1 MRNLEDVLIDKDN
14 DILNILDGNDKII
27 NIISLGV
34 IRLHYKNSENYYNNY
49 CNNNHACNCNYSKI
63 NASNN
68 NNRLNNSSNNITNN
82 LRYFFKK

>member
-1 MRNLEDVLIDKDN
+1 MRDLKDVRVDQDN

-34 IRLHYKNSENYYNNY
+34 ICLYYKNSENYYNNY
-49 CNNNHACNCNYSKI
+49 CNNNHACNCNYGKI

-68 NNRLNNSSNNITNN
+68 NNRLNNNSNNIASNS
-82 LRYFFKK
+82 RYLFDK